1 MQSNLSVKNTWKKLK
16 QSSILGALV
25 AFVVVVIVMSVA
37 SNTFFT
43 KNNLTNLIRQG
54 AVLSVVAIAQSL
66 VIITGGI
73 DLSVAPV
80 VSLSTVLTAS
90 LITDHGMNWVL
101 AALIAIVACMLCG
114 TINGVLVT
122 FVKIPPIIATLAT
135 SMAYQGLCLL
145 YTKGYGIN
153 LPAENGLTALI
164 GRGKLLG
171 IPVSGYIIVV
181 IYAIF
186 LVVMKYTMTGRVT
199 YGLGGNS
206 EAVYLSGVSTNKY
219 RVRVYLLSGM
229 LAGIAGVML
238 TARLNGGH
246 PYNGEGFDMDS
257 VASSVLGGISVAGG
271 TGSLGG
277 TLLGVFILTMITN
290 GLNMINMNTYVQMMI
305 KGLIIVLA
313 IGFGCMRSKKK

>member
-1 MQSNLSVKNTWKKLK
+1 MQSNLSVKSIWKKLK
-16 QSSILGALV
+16 QSSIVGALA

-37 SNTFFT
+37 SDTFFT
-43 KNNLTNLIRQG
+43 ANNLTNLIRQG

-80 VSLSTVLTAS
+80 ISLSTVLTAS
-90 LITDHGMNWVL
+90 LITDWGVNWVL
-101 AALIAIVACMLCG
+101 AALIAIVACMVCG
-114 TINGVLVT
+114 TLNGTLVT

-135 SMAYQGLCLL
+135 AMAYQGLCLL

-153 LPAENGLTALI
+153 LPAENGLTTII

-186 LVVMKYTMTGRVT
+186 LIVMKYTMTGRVT

-206 EAVYLSGVSTNKY
+206 EAVYLSGVSVNKY
-219 RVRVYLLSGM
+219 RVRVYMLSGM

-257 VASSVLGGISVAGG
+257 VAAAVLGGISVAGG